1 MKIKPNEAQLNQLS
15 SSLTPKK
22 YHDNSKARISPS
34 ILLDNFLTK
43 IKEEEKKPPRNSISA
58 I

>member
-22 YHDNSKARISPS
+22 YHDSSKARISPS

-43 IKEEEKKPPRNSISA
+43 IKEEEN
-58 I
+58 